1 MSIRKLLRGF
11 TLIELL
17 TIVSVIGI
25 LAGILLPAILRS
37 REAARQTQCADNIKQ
52 LTQASQKYYEIKK
65 EFPYYT
71 GIHRKLESHG
81 YNTSNIGYSVQAAVL
96 PYMGQTALFETFSD
110 AFYKPNTKLW
120 MWLGFIENSSRKAAQ
135 TDLAVF
141 RCPADSAAVK
151 SSSELTTKNCGS
163 GMTSPVVSGNYMAC
177 NGSGTGYNYD
187 HTVLNDG
194 LVGKKIARTLEMVTA
209 GAGNT
214 IFFSEAIIGDASR
227 YNNTPAETDK
237 PWIRTATVQSK
248 NVIYR
253 GASTWL
259 TDADVPGIEGLEAN
273 EDFDLPTFITVNTDN
288 WFGVRGFSWIIGDSY
303 STGFTTFS
311 LPNPNYPDW
320 CDEMGI
326 GFFAARSFHPNG
338 VNASRADGSVT
349 FIPNTIDRKVWQQL
363 GSIK

>member
-1 MSIRKLLRGF
+1 MSIRKSFLGF

-17 TIVSVIGI
+17 TIIAVVGI
-25 LAGILLPAILRS
+25 LVGLILPAIQWS
-37 REAARQTQCADNIKQ
+37 REAARQNQCADNIKQ
-52 LTQASQKYYEIKK
+52 LTLSSQKYYEIKK

-96 PYMGQTALFETFSD
+96 PYMEQAALFETFSE
-110 AFYKPNTKLW
+110 AFYEPKTKLW

-141 RCPADSAAVK
+141 RCPADSDAVK
-151 SSSELTTKNCGS
+151 FSSELTTKNCGS
-163 GMTSPVVSGNYMAC
+163 GMTSPVASGNYMVC
-177 NGSGTGYNYD
+177 NGSGIGYNYD
-187 HTVLNDG
+187 HTVLNNG
-194 LVGKKIARTLEMVTA
+194 LVGKKTARTLAMVTA
-209 GAGNT
+209 GAANT
-214 IFFSEAIIGDASR
+214 LFFSEAVIGDASR
-227 YNNTPAETDK
+227 YNNTPAEQDK
-237 PWIRTATVQSK
+237 PWRRTATVKSK
-248 NVIYR
+248 NITYR
-253 GASTWL
+253 GESTWL
-259 TDADVPGIEGLEAN
+259 TDADIPGIEGLEAN
-273 EDFDLPTFITVNTDN
+273 EEFDLPTFITVNADN

-303 STGFTTFS
+303 STGFSTFS

-338 VNASRADGSVT
+338 VNVSRADGSVT
-349 FIPNTIDRKVWQQL
+349 FIPNSVERKVWQEL